1 MASPRAL
8 KINGKGI
15 VLKEIVL
22 NPHQVEM
29 LGIAPKQNL
38 TDFFFFFFFLR
49 YQTQISNLEH
59 NLYIYGYGFDFPL
72 NFRVKLVLKNI

>member
-1 MASPRAL
+1 MTSPRAL
-8 KINGKGI
+8 DINGKGI

-38 TDFFFFFFFLR
+38 TEDFFFFFE
-49 YQTQISNLEH
+49 ISNS
-59 NLYIYGYGFDFPL
+59 
-72 NFRVKLVLKNI
+72 NFKFGTQLVYLWLWL

>member
-38 TDFFFFFFFLR
+38 TEDFFFFLR